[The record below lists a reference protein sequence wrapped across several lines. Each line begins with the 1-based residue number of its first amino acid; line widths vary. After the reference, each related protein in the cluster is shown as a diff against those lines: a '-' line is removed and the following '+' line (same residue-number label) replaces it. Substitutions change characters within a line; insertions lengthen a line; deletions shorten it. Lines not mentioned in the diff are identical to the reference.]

1 MDIWIER
8 FITYL
13 RSERHYS
20 EQTVAVYEPTLCG
33 FAAFVSHD
41 EIVNGKLS
49 DCKCVDW
56 SLVSRDDVREWIAS
70 QMEHHKAAPTV
81 NKQLSALR
89 SFYKYL
95 LMCKAVESD
104 PTRTLKG
111 PKKEKKLPYFVR
123 EKEMDNLFD
132 KIAFPD
138 NYEGH
143 RDRLILLIFYST
155 GIRLSEL
162 VGLDVNSI
170 NFHSST
176 LKVLG
181 KRNKERIVP
190 FGTEL
195 KEALEAYLPLREQ
208 QPQAANNPA
217 LFLGVKVLRISK
229 TAVSEIVK
237 RNLSQVTTQRKRSP
251 HVLRHSFAT
260 AMLNNGAEIEVV
272 KQLLGHESIA
282 TTEIYT
288 HTTFEELKKAYQQAH
303 PRAEKE

>member
-13 RSERHYS
+13 RAERHYS

-33 FAAFVSHD
+33 FAAFVNHD
-41 EIVNGKLS
+41 ETENI
-49 DCKCVDW
+49 DW
-56 SLVSRDDVREWIAS
+56 SFVSRDDVREWIAS
-70 QMEHHKAAPTV
+70 QMEQHKAAATV

-132 KIAFPD
+132 KIAFAD
-138 NYEGH
+138 DYEGH

-162 VGLDVNSI
+162 VGLNVSSI
-170 NFHSST
+170 NFHSAT
-176 LKVLG
+176 IKVLG

-208 QPQAANNPA
+208 QHQAVDNPA
-217 LFLGVKVLRISK
+217 LFLGVKVPRITK
-229 TAVSEIVK
+229 EAVSEIVK
-237 RNLSQVTTQRKRSP
+237 RNLSQVTTLRKRSP
-251 HVLRHSFAT
+251 HVLRHTFAT

>member
-8 FITYL
+8 FVTYL
-13 RSERHYS
+13 RAERNYS
-20 EQTVAVYEPTLCG
+20 EQTVEVYEPTLCR
-33 FAAFVSHD
+33 FAAFVSHNG
-41 EIVNGKLS
+41 IVNGKSL
-49 DCKCVDW
+49 DW

-70 QMEHHKAAPTV
+70 QMEQNKAATTV

-132 KIAFPD
+132 EVTFAD
-138 NYEGH
+138 DYLGC
-143 RDRLILLIFYST
+143 RDRLILLTFYST

-162 VGLDVNSI
+162 VGLDISSVNL
-170 NFHSST
+170 HSST
-176 LKVLG
+176 IKVLG

-190 FGTEL
+190 FGAEL

-208 QPQAANNPA
+208 QPQAIDNPA
-217 LFLGVKVLRISK
+217 LFLGVKVPRITK
-229 TAVSEIVK
+229 AAVSDIVK
-237 RNLSQVTTQRKRSP
+237 RCLSQVTTQRKRSP

-288 HTTFEELKKAYQQAH
+288 HTTFEELKKAYSKAH
-303 PRAEKE
+303 PRAEEK

>member
-13 RSERHYS
+13 RAERHYS

-33 FAAFVSHD
+33 FAAFVGNNGQLSV
-41 EIVNGKLS
+41 VNGQS
-49 DCKCVDW
+49 IDW
-56 SLVSRDDVREWIAS
+56 SIVSRDDVREWIAS
-70 QMEHHKAAPTV
+70 QMEQHKAAATV

-132 KIAFPD
+132 NITFSDDYA
-138 NYEGH
+138 GC

-162 VGLDVNSI
+162 VGLDVSSV

-176 LKVLG
+176 IKVLG

-190 FGTEL
+190 FGAEL
-195 KEALEAYLPLREQ
+195 KEALEAYLPMREQ
-208 QPQAANNPA
+208 QPQAVDNPA
-217 LFLGVKVLRISK
+217 LFLGVKVPRITK
-229 TAVSEIVK
+229 GAVSEIVK
-237 RNLSQVTTQRKRSP
+237 RCLSQVTTQRKRSP
-251 HVLRHSFAT
+251 HVLRHTFAT